1 MTEYDNTNSG
11 ILSVNDRRTKPTH
24 PNFKGQ
30 CTIKTPDGELVE
42 YWISGWEKSGRKGP
56 FVSLS
61 FEAKED
67 SAKRNAGGKENASSG
82 GFLSG
87 GSAVAEKKT
96 IITKAS
102 QDDFDDS
109 IPF

>member
-1 MTEYDNTNSG
+1 MAEYDNTNSG

-42 YWISGWEKSGRKGP
+42 YWVSGWEKSGRKGP

-61 FEAKED
+61 FEPKDKEKAASTQGSFLGSGAKAAEPAKPATTIQED
-67 SAKRNAGGKENASSG
+67 
-82 GFLSG
+82 LDD
-87 GSAVAEKKT
+87 AV
-96 IITKAS
+96 
-102 QDDFDDS
+102 
-109 IPF
+109 PF